1 MALRG
6 AIIGFGHIA
15 ANGHV
20 PAYQG
25 CKEIEICAVC
35 DSCLDR
41 RELNQRLLSESRFY
55 TSVEELF
62 ENEPIDFVD
71 VSTPPAMHAKFIKE
85 ALSRNKHVLC
95 EKPLVL
101 NSAELMEIYGLMK
114 TTDCRVVT
122 VHNWRYS
129 PIMQEI
135 SKIVKSGMLGPI
147 TNIKYEVLRVQP
159 SIAVGGNDNDAGN
172 WRLDPSVAG
181 GGILVDHGW
190 HAFYLVNE
198 WMGRSPNTVECR
210 LENRK
215 FIDMPVEDTAEIT
228 LFYPSGAQTD
238 LLFTWAGKRRNNTI
252 VIKGEQG
259 TLSCLDDHIIVDC
272 QQGSYTIRFDQGLSE
287 GSHHPEWYSGVLR
300 EFIEEVTAAKRPG
313 MNFKEAALCLTI
325 LEGCKRAHDIS
336 GPVALDVACN
346 EFFRE

>member
-1 MALRG
+1 MALKG

-20 PAYQG
+20 PAYKA
-25 CKEIEICAVC
+25 CKDVEICAVC

-41 RELNQRLLSESRFY
+41 KALNQRLLSGSRFY
-55 TSVEELF
+55 TSAEELL
-62 ENEPIDFVD
+62 EKEAIDFVD

-101 NSAELMEIYGLMK
+101 SSSELVEIQGLVK
-114 TTDCRVVT
+114 DSGCCVVT

-135 SKIVKSGMLGPI
+135 SKIVESGILGKI
-147 TNIKYEVLRVQP
+147 RKVKYDVLRVQP
-159 SIAVGGNDNDAGN
+159 SVAVGDSDNGNN

-190 HAFYLVNE
+190 HAFYLVND
-198 WMGRSPNTVECR
+198 WIGHKPYAVECR

-215 FIDMPVEDTAEIT
+215 FTNMPVEDTAEVT
-228 LFYPSGAQTD
+228 FFYPSGVQAD
-238 LLFTWAGKRRNNTI
+238 LFFTWAGRERNNTI
-252 VIKGEQG
+252 VVKGEQG
-259 TLSCLDDHIIVDC
+259 ELSCLDDRIIVEAGPD
-272 QQGSYTIRFDQGLSE
+272 SYNVRFDQGLSK

-300 EFIEEVTAAKRPG
+300 EFINEINDPAHFGK
-313 MNFKEAALCLTI
+313 NFKEAASCLTM
-325 LEGCKRAHDIS
+325 LEGCKRAHETQKRAVLDS
-336 GPVALDVACN
+336 DGNGSPV
-346 EFFRE
+346 